1 MKKIGKVSSE
11 SPKTLSRLN
20 MVAFFQC
27 SINYLSDNDKQEALI
42 LWQQFAFE
50 FCNNG
55 SVSEHQL

>member
-42 LWQQFAFE
+42 LW
-50 FCNNG
+50 
-55 SVSEHQL
+55 